1 MKNLIALLLI
11 FGILSCKKEPDN
23 LNNTTIK
30 DYTFDYNKEKI
41 VDLEKTESFISKE
54 QYEFD
59 NYLKPISK
67 EEYLKDSLAYQNS
80 LDSKQYVFKNN
91 VLQTAYGTVKFVP
104 SENKDSDTFVNY
116 SYLGFSNVI
125 DSHIINLNL
134 YEGEKTLLLSN
145 QNYQYTTIS
154 STPFFSKSKNYALNF
169 KNADG
174 LSSQV
179 SLYDIKN
186 KKLIHFITIWSEN
199 YLTDNVFWDG
209 NDNMILKIRKN
220 DSGAI
225 SYAKIL
231 MSDIKSGKKTTES
244 SIKKNKTQD
253 WKGEY
258 QITTKAISNYNQ
270 KEIDLL
276 YSISLKSNESAILSI
291 GADQT
296 QDYWCEGDYY
306 LTEENGVLKATG
318 KCDENDINDFYL
330 KQENGIYYIKS
341 KRFLNQDWQ
350 VLKKE

>member
-1 MKNLIALLLI
+1 MKNLIALLSI
-11 FGILSCKKEPDN
+11 FCILSCKKESDSHQS
-23 LNNTTIK
+23 TTKK

-41 VDLEKTESFISKE
+41 VDVEKPESFISKE

-59 NYLKPISK
+59 NYLKLISK

-104 SENKDSDTFVNY
+104 SEGKDSDTFVNY

-134 YEGEKTLLLSN
+134 YEGEKALLLSN

-199 YLTDNVFWDG
+199 YLTDNIFWDG
-209 NDNMILKIRKN
+209 NDNIILKIRKN

-244 SIKKNKTQD
+244 SVEKNKTQD